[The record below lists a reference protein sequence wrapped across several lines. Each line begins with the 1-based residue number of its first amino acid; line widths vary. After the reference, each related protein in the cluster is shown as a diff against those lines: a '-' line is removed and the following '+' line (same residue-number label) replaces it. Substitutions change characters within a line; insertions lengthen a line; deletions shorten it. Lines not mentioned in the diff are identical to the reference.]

1 MINLKAVIFKS
12 NKLLRNTFIQHE
24 IYFIQNRG
32 GHEIGADGWGGGGD
46 YIISAK
52 NCALYAN
59 LFFLAFLDQIHLGKC
74 PKGGRG
80 RTELYNYDYL
90 VFIVSATLYSSK
102 PFGYPR
108 VNLAK

>member
-12 NKLLRNTFIQHE
+12 NKLLRNIFIQHE

-59 LFFLAFLDQIHLGKC
+59 LFFFSLFGPNSLGKMSQ
-74 PKGGRG
+74 RG
-80 RTELYNYDYL
+80 EG
-90 VFIVSATLYSSK
+90 SH
-102 PFGYPR
+102 
-108 VNLAK
+108 

>member
-1 MINLKAVIFKS
+1 MSGPILDAIFFRQIKHANGVGKAPWSSIC
-12 NKLLRNTFIQHE
+12 RP
-24 IYFIQNRG
+24 
-32 GHEIGADGWGGGGD
+32 
-46 YIISAK
+46 
-52 NCALYAN
+52 
-59 LFFLAFLDQIHLGKC
+59 FLAFLDQIHLGKC